1 MGIEQTA
8 KVKEGQLEQ
17 WFRNY
22 RKVVI
27 AYSGGV
33 DSTYVLYV
41 ANRVLGDKAL
51 AVSSFSESVSQVQ
64 KDYALE
70 NVKIIGA
77 AHEIVYTREIN
88 HDGYVQNEA
97 DRCFYCKDELYGT
110 LGKIASERGFDVIVD
125 GLNADD
131 LTDYRPGRRA
141 AEIHRVASPLV
152 EVGMTKEE
160 IRIRSRLAGLTT
172 WSIPASACL
181 ASRIP
186 HQTPVTVEK
195 LRTVENGEDFLR
207 NLGFRQLRVRH
218 HEKTVRIELAPEEIG
233 RVWQENLFDSIVRYF
248 KSLGFQFVTL
258 DLEGYRTGSLNP
270 IHKDTPS
277 S

>member
-1 MGIEQTA
+1 MNIEQNA
-8 KVKEGQLEQ
+8 QQKEEKLEE

-22 RKVVI
+22 HKAVV

-33 DSTYVLYV
+33 DSTYVLYI
-41 ANRVLGDKAL
+41 ANRVLQNQAL
-51 AVSSFSESVSQVQ
+51 AISSFSESVPQIQ

-77 AHEIVYTREIN
+77 RHEVVYTEEMKRE
-88 HDGYVQNEA
+88 GYVKNEA
-97 DRCFYCKDELYGT
+97 DRCFYCKDELYST
-110 LGKIASERGFDVIVD
+110 LGKIAKERGYDVIVD

-131 LTDYRPGRRA
+131 LSDYRPGRKA
-141 AEIHRVASPLV
+141 AELHHVLSPLV
-152 EVGMTKEE
+152 AVGMNKEE
-160 IRIRSRLAGLTT
+160 IRVRSRIAGLTT

-186 HQTPVTVEK
+186 HQTIVTVEK
-195 LRTVENGEDFLR
+195 LRTVEVGEDFLR
-207 NLGFRQLRVRH
+207 KLGFRQLRVRH
-218 HEKTVRIELAPEEIG
+218 HEKTVRIELAPEEMKRI
-233 RVWQENLFDSIVRYF
+233 WQEDLFDSIVSHF

-270 IHKDTPS
+270 KP
-277 S
+277 

>member
-1 MGIEQTA
+1 MNLEHTA
-8 KVKEGQLEQ
+8 QQKEAQLEN
-17 WFRNY
+17 WFQNF

-41 ANRVLGDKAL
+41 ANRALSEGAL
-51 AVSSFSESVSQVQ
+51 AVSSFSESVPQIQ

-77 AHEIVYTREIN
+77 KHEIIFTEELKR
-88 HDGYVQNEA
+88 DGYVKNEG
-97 DRCFYCKDELYGT
+97 DRCFYCKDELYGS
-110 LGKIASERGFDVIVD
+110 LAQMAAEQGYELIVD

-131 LTDYRPGRRA
+131 LSDFRPGRKA
-141 AEIHRVASPLV
+141 AELHHVRSPLV
-152 EVGMTKEE
+152 EIGMTKEE
-160 IRIRSRLAGLTT
+160 IRVRSKIAGLST

-186 HQTPVTVEK
+186 HQTMVTVEK

-207 NLGFRQLRVRH
+207 SLGFRQLRVRH
-218 HEKTVRIELAPEEIG
+218 HEKTVRIELAPEEMKRI
-233 RVWQENLFDSIVRYF
+233 WQENLFDSIVSHF

-270 IHKDTPS
+270 
-277 S
+277 

>member
-1 MGIEQTA
+1 ME
-8 KVKEGQLEQ
+8 KEEKLEL

-22 RKVVI
+22 NKVVV

-41 ANRVLGDKAL
+41 ANRVLGDNAL
-51 AVSSFSESVSQVQ
+51 AVSSFSESVSQIQ

-77 AHEIVYTREIN
+77 AHEIVYTGEMNRDE
-88 HDGYVQNEA
+88 YVKNEA

-110 LGKIASERGFDVIVD
+110 LGKIASARGFDVIVD

-131 LTDYRPGRRA
+131 LSDYRPGRKA
-141 AEIHRVASPLV
+141 AEMHSVSSPLV
-152 EVGMTKEE
+152 DVGMTKEE
-160 IRIRSRLAGLTT
+160 IRIRSRIAGLTT

-186 HQTPVTVEK
+186 HQTPVTEEK

-207 NLGFRQLRVRH
+207 SLGFRQLRVRH

-233 RVWQENLFDSIVRYF
+233 RVWQENLLDPIVRHF
-248 KSLGFQFVTL
+248 KWLGFQFVTL

-270 IHKDTPS
+270 NHKDTPS